1 MTNELQWRQE
11 RPEWSSSATVV
22 NKLQSPFFLSSFS
35 HPVDPQSNTKE
46 EEKVKRSPSQFGNI
60 TLWKQPRLITNTEIT
75 QRVFP
80 DWESHG
86 FLTVHPFNYPC

>member
-1 MTNELQWRQE
+1 MTNELQWRHE

-35 HPVDPQSNTKE
+35 HPVDPQSNTKK

-60 TLWKQPRLITNTEIT
+60 TVEAAETDY
-75 QRVFP
+75 QRRDYAASV
-80 DWESHG
+80 S
-86 FLTVHPFNYPC
+86 